1 MMRSLTFLM
10 CLCVL
15 ATSALASSGG
25 HGGGGGNR
33 GGSGLLEMGQPV
45 ERAIVST
52 TKVTPQELAL
62 SREKLYAQAIL
73 QLLANPGVADLGR
86 CTGNE
91 GWFSAPCIPPVSEA
105 AAKKQLDDIATS
117 PATVKK
123 RYALLI
129 ANQDYRAPIPALE
142 TPKKDAEEIARV
154 LQSEYGY
161 EVTTLKDASKR
172 DIVKGLVKL
181 AGTASAADSVVVLYA
196 GHGYLVAKTGL
207 GYWIPTDA
215 TPTAAEGWI
224 SNSDITKLLA
234 AVPARQLILISDS
247 CYSGSLTKEK
257 NLADLSHVKRDAL
270 LKNRTVTAMSSG
282 GNEPV
287 SDEGKDGHSI
297 FAWSLINTLKS
308 GNTGAIG
315 TSVWRKVRAEVT
327 KAYPQ
332 QPQYGALPSAGHIEG
347 GDYLFFSAKP

>member
-1 MMRSLTFLM
+1 MRNLTISM
-10 CLCVL
+10 CLWFL
-15 ATSALASSGG
+15 AASASASSG
-25 HGGGGGNR
+25 HGGGGGR
-33 GGSGLLEMGQPV
+33 GGGGGDPLGFDQPV
-45 ERAIVST
+45 ERAILAT
-52 TKVTPQELAL
+52 TKVTPQALAL
-62 SREKLYAQAIL
+62 SREKLYAQAI
-73 QLLANPGVADLGR
+73 QKLLANPGAADLAR
-86 CTGNE
+86 CAGNE
-91 GWFSAPCIPPVSEA
+91 GWFSAPCIPPLSET
-105 AAKKQLDDIATS
+105 AAKKQFDDIAAS
-117 PATVKK
+117 PSIVKK
-123 RYALLI
+123 RYALII

-142 TPKKDAEEIARV
+142 TPRKDAEEIARV

-161 EVTTLKDASKR
+161 EVTTLRDASRR

-181 AGTASAADSVVVLYA
+181 AGTTSAADSVVVLYA

-215 TPTAAEGWI
+215 SPSAAEGWI

-234 AVPARQLILISDS
+234 AIPARQLMLISDS

-257 NLADLSHVKRDAL
+257 GLADLSRVKREAL
-270 LKNRTVTAMSSG
+270 LKYRTVTAMSSG

-308 GNTGAIG
+308 GSTGSIG
-315 TSVWRKVRAEVT
+315 TSVWRKVRDEVMQ
-327 KAYPQ
+327 AYPQ
-332 QPQYGALPSAGHIEG
+332 QPQYGALLSAGHVEG